1 MFIDEREK
9 KREKALDFQGTTGEK
24 EDIEN
29 FDDIP
34 DLDDYCD
41 LRKFELYCSGRALLR
56 LHLSYFQTVCS

>member
-24 EDIEN
+24 EDNEN

-34 DLDDYCD
+34 DLDDYWD
-41 LRKFELYCSGRALLR
+41 LRKFELYCSGRA
-56 LHLSYFQTVCS
+56 

>member
-24 EDIEN
+24 EDNEN

-34 DLDDYCD
+34 DLDDY
-41 LRKFELYCSGRALLR
+41 
-56 LHLSYFQTVCS
+56 